1 MKKNERDLEKK
12 LVQKIEGLQDELMRV
27 FDEYRKKS
35 SNFDSVKDYRTVF
48 EAFVINRLGMIE
60 LALDLMNENPHKP

>member
-12 LVQKIEGLQDELMRV
+12 LVQKIEELQDELMRV
-27 FDEYRKKS
+27 FDEYKKNS
-35 SNFDSVKDYRTVF
+35 SNFDSVKDYTTVF

-60 LALDLMNENPHKP
+60 LALDLMNENPHKS